1 MTTAPTSATK
11 TSPMRVALAS
21 FVGTTVEYYDFF
33 IYGTAAALVFPTL
46 FFPDVSPA
54 IGILLSFA
62 TFGVGFLARPLGGI
76 VFGHFGDRVGR
87 KQMLVISLVG
97 MGAATVLMGLLPGYA
112 QIGIAAPILLTLLRL
127 VQGFAVGGEWG
138 GATLMAVE
146 HAPTAKKGFFGSF
159 SQMGAPAGTSIATLA
174 FFAASQLPDEQFL
187 SWGWRLPFLFSA
199 VLIVI
204 GLFIRL
210 SLTESPDF
218 AEIKANS
225 AVVRMPIAV
234 AFRKHWKEIFLIA
247 GTYLSQGVFAY
258 ICMAYLVSYGTTV
271 AGISRTFALA
281 GVFVAGLVA
290 VLLYPVF
297 GALSDTFGRK
307 TMYLL
312 GAVTMGVAIGPAFA
326 LIDTGN
332 PWLFMTAQVL
342 VFGISMAPAAGVTGS
357 LFTMI
362 FDADVRYSGVSIG
375 YTISQV
381 AGSAFAPTIATAL
394 YASTNTSN
402 SIVLYLLIV
411 SAISVVSVILLPG
424 GWGRKGA
431 TRQLVADQRTSTPN
445 ATATASFSAPPTIDA
460 AQSLRT
466 LDK

>member
-1 MTTAPTSATK
+1 
-11 TSPMRVALAS
+11 MRVALAS

-46 FFPDVSPA
+46 FFPDASPA

-218 AEIKANS
+218 AVIKANS